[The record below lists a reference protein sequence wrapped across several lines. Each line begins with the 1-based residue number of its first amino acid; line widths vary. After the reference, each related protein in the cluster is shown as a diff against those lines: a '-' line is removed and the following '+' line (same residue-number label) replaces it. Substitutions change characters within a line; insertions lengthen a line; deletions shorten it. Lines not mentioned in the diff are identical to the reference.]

1 MSARERVDVL
11 LEVGFEPVDPT
22 NRLRLRGIVPDVAG
36 REVLVDHAPVAL
48 PGVLEELSNDRF
60 GISHRAP
67 FRPPPTE
74 PDDGE
79 DRCGKPREEQSSLP
93 SPPSSP
99 PPKHASRL
107 YSPRVR
113 LHNRFAFFASPE
125 RDGTCYVGSL
135 ASCPGNTKRY
145 LR

>member
-1 MSARERVDVL
+1 
-11 LEVGFEPVDPT
+11 
-22 NRLRLRGIVPDVAG
+22 
-36 REVLVDHAPVAL
+36 
-48 PGVLEELSNDRF
+48 
-60 GISHRAP
+60 SHRAP

-74 PDDGE
+74 PEDGE

-113 LHNRFAFFASPE
+113 LHNLRPAHALWF
-125 RDGTCYVGSL
+125 TCAMLL
-135 ASCPGNTKRY
+135 AADVGNTQTVLGLY
-145 LR
+145 EDADLRDHWRLTTEHSTTADELGVLLSGLFDLDFVGGICLATS